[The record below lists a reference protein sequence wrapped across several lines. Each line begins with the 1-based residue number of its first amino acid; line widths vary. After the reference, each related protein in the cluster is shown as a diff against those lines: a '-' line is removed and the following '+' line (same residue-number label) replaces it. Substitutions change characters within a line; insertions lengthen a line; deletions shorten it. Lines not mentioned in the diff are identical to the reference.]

1 MFPKKISLTR
11 GTFVLKLMTFPVVS
25 RDLKFATAVRVV
37 NLQNGGSI
45 ATS

>member
-11 GTFVLKLMTFPVVS
+11 GTFVCEIDGIPVVS
-25 RDLKFATAVRVV
+25 RDLKLVTAVRVV
-37 NLQNGGSI
+37 NLQNGASI

>member
-11 GTFVLKLMTFPVVS
+11 GTFDCEMDDISCCQFLV
-25 RDLKFATAVRVV
+25 TAVRVV
-37 NLQNGGSI
+37 NLQNGASI